1 MKVFFFNLFLSLTF
15 SLTGLTQLDVET
27 FISRG
32 IEDMELDYFFTAEYY
47 FNKAIELDSSCA
59 DAFFYRGLTYAKGAR
74 ADRWDPAIRDFSICI
89 ELDSTKNY
97 SEAYY
102 SVGTHMTY
110 YVERF
115 NKRNPSDSLSEFE
128 IKEKASYFL
137 KKSYYLKPS
146 ETLLLNVLFW
156 HTFYGYNFV
165 AIDLLTEELIKDE
178 NNIKLLK
185 RKGQILLS
193 LYKYDEALN
202 VFDKLIKLNR
212 QDAESYYYNAII
224 MQEKANMDANLT
236 LDKKVYCK
244 NLKKAKK
251 FGFEIQEYLC
261 KDCGIK

>member
-1 MKVFFFNLFLSLTF
+1 MKLFFNLFLSLTF
-15 SLTGLTQLDVET
+15 SFTGLTQLDLET
-27 FISRG
+27 CISRG
-32 IEDMELDYFFTAEYY
+32 IEDMELGYFFTAEYY

-74 ADRWDPAIRDFSICI
+74 ADRWDPAIRDFTICI

-110 YVERF
+110 YVDRF
-115 NKRNPSDSLSEFE
+115 NKRNPNDSLSGFE
-128 IKEKASYFL
+128 INEKALYFL

-146 ETLLLNVLFW
+146 ETLLLDVLVW
-156 HTFYGYNFV
+156 HMMYGYNFV
-165 AIDLLTEELIKDE
+165 AIDLVTEELTKDQ

-185 RKGQILLS
+185 MQGQIFMS

-202 VFDKLIKLNR
+202 VFNKLIKINR
-212 QDAESYYYNAII
+212 KDGESYYYKALT
-224 MQEKANMDANLT
+224 MQEKAGWDADFT

-244 NLKKAKK
+244 NLMKAKK
-251 FGFEIQEYLC
+251 LGFEIQEYLC
-261 KDCGIK
+261 KDCGMK